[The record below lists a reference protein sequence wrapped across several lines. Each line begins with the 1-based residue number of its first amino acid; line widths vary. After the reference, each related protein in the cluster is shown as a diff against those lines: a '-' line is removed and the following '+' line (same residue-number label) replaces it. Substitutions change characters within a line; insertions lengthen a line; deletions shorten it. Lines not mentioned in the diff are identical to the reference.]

1 VAVPVSARLG
11 ATLAAGFALAQLAPV
26 ARADD
31 PSGGYF
37 SGTPVECPGLPS
49 AEAAVVTCNSQAL
62 ARADR
67 ELNALY
73 RDLIARADPAER
85 QALQDAQL
93 GWIRMRDG
101 QCALVKAYH
110 RTAPF
115 PEKWTSRC
123 QAVMTIRRVQEL
135 KALGTGIG
143 W

>member
-1 VAVPVSARLG
+1 VPVAARLG
-11 ATLAAGFALAQLAPV
+11 AALAAGFSLVLLIPA

-37 SGTPVECPGLPS
+37 SGTPMECPGLPS
-49 AEAAVVTCNSQAL
+49 VEAAVVACNKQAL

-67 ELNALY
+67 ELNDVY

-85 QALQDAQL
+85 QALQNAQL

-101 QCALVKAYH
+101 QCALVKAYY

-123 QAVMTIRRVQEL
+123 EAVMTIRRVQEL
-135 KALGTGIG
+135 MALGTGIG

>member
-1 VAVPVSARLG
+1 MAVSASTR
-11 ATLAAGFALAQLAPV
+11 LAAALSAAIALPLLAPA

-37 SGTPVECPGLPS
+37 SGTPVACPGVPS
-49 AEAAVVTCNSQAL
+49 AEATVVTCNRQAL

-67 ELNALY
+67 ELNSVF
-73 RDLIARADPAER
+73 RDLITRADPAER

-101 QCALVKAYH
+101 QCALVKAYY

-123 QAVMTIRRVQEL
+123 QAVMTIRRVEEL
-135 KALGTGIG
+135 KALGTGIA